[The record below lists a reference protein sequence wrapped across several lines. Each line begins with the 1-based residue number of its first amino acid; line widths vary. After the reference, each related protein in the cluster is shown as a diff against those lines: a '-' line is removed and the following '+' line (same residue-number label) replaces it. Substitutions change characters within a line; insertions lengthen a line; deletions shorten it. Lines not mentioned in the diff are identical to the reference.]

1 MSKKSNFKY
10 EYLDKLTDCLKQDHS
25 AKIEKLFNRILE
37 AWKKGRNIFICGNG
51 GSAANSNHIAN
62 DLLCVANKKTKKGIK
77 IESLTANSA
86 VITCIANDRGYQN
99 IFSDQIE
106 IKGKKDDLII
116 FLSGSGNSLNIIKGI
131 VKAKNKGMKTFS
143 ILGFNGGK
151 CKKISK
157 EYINY
162 KINDMQIS
170 EDIQMIIFNICL
182 KKLMK
187 IKF

>member
-1 MSKKSNFKY
+1 MSKKLIFKY
-10 EYLDKLTDCLKQDHS
+10 EYLEKLTECLKQDQS
-25 AKIEKLFNRILE
+25 VKIEKLYNKILE

-62 DLLCVANKKTKKGIK
+62 DLLCVANKRAKKGIR

-86 VITCIANDRGYQN
+86 IITCIANDRGYQN
-99 IFSDQIE
+99 IFSEQIE
-106 IKGKKDDLII
+106 IKGKKKDLII
-116 FLSGSGNSLNIIKGI
+116 FLSGSGNSKNILKGI
-131 VKAKNKGMKTFS
+131 NTAKKKGMYTFS

-151 CKKISK
+151 CKKVSH
-157 EYINY
+157 EFINY